1 VSVLSQGGIVITA
14 YLAAG
19 RLGAIAACL
28 LMGISPWQTL
38 MVSMLID
45 LFQIPVYGL
54 VLEITKRR
62 ITLPGRFTNW
72 MMARTEKVR
81 TRILEKESWKGMIH
95 YRHAAVVVVATLPF
109 RGFGVLSAC
118 ILAVMLGY
126 GRIAGTALIMAGS
139 LIGSAIAVCVIL
151 FPGRYFGV
159 L

>member
-1 VSVLSQGGIVITA
+1 MSFLSQGGIVITA

-28 LMGISPWQTL
+28 IMGLSPWHSL
-38 MVSMLID
+38 FISLIID

-54 VLEITKRR
+54 ALESAKRR
-62 ITLPGRFTNW
+62 INLPGRFTTW
-72 MMARTEKVR
+72 IKTKADRVR
-81 TRILEKESWKGMIH
+81 TGILEKESWKGVLR
-95 YRHAAVVVVATLPF
+95 YRHVAIVLVATLPF

-126 GRIAGTALIMAGS
+126 GRVVGTSLIMSGS
-139 LIGSAIAVCVIL
+139 LIGSAIAVCMIL